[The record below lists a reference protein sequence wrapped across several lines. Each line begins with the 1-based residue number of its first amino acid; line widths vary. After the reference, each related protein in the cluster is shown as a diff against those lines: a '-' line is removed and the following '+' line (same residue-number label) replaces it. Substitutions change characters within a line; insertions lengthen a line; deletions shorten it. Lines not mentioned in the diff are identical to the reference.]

1 MSAGPDDATPAAR
14 VSVVAPAGVPEVR
27 PGDDLV
33 ALLLPLVDLQD
44 GDVVVVTSKVVSK
57 AEGRV
62 RAGTRE
68 EALPGETVRVV
79 ARRGPTTIVRTR
91 HGLTMAAAGI
101 DASNVEAG
109 TVVLLPEDPDA
120 SASRLRAGLLA
131 RTGVNVGVVVTDT
144 AGRAWREGQTDLAV
158 GAAGL
163 LVLED
168 FAGREDAHG
177 NELAV
182 TAPAVADEI
191 AGMSELAQGKLAG
204 RPFAVVRGRADL
216 VLPVGDDGP
225 GARALVRAEGADLF
239 GYGAREAVVR
249 ALAGDPADRGPFG
262 APAGAA
268 ELGEALASVLGPA
281 ARVTDVGG
289 ELDVGVAPDRA
300 ALVHALA
307 FAHGWQA
314 VAQDSEG
321 ETSGRVRLRPLSP

>member
-1 MSAGPDDATPAAR
+1 MRFLPNRRPETGASAPALRPPHNPTTAVDPHPPTRQEGRMNAGPDDAAPAAQ

-33 ALLLPLVDLQD
+33 ALLLPLVDLRD

-62 RAGTRE
+62 RVGTRE

-163 LVLED
+163 LVLE
-168 FAGREDAHG
+168 
-177 NELAV
+177 
-182 TAPAVADEI
+182 
-191 AGMSELAQGKLAG
+191 
-204 RPFAVVRGRADL
+204 
-216 VLPVGDDGP
+216 
-225 GARALVRAEGADLF
+225 
-239 GYGAREAVVR
+239 
-249 ALAGDPADRGPFG
+249 
-262 APAGAA
+262 
-268 ELGEALASVLGPA
+268 
-281 ARVTDVGG
+281 
-289 ELDVGVAPDRA
+289 
-300 ALVHALA
+300 
-307 FAHGWQA
+307 
-314 VAQDSEG
+314 
-321 ETSGRVRLRPLSP
+321 